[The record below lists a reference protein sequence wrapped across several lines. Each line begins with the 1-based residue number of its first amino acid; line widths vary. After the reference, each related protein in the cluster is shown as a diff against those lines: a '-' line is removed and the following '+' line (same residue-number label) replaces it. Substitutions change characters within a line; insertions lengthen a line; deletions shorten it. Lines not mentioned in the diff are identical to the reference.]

1 MNVINLDDRR
11 VKEINS
17 AADLA
22 DDPLHELLRK
32 AVVAWRLAGKQVTRS
47 ESQRL
52 HFSTAYTYLDS
63 ISIVLGKA
71 GLSSELGHCLSVDIY
86 DIRKLG
92 RIARDW
98 TGPAGA

>member
-17 AADLA
+17 VVDLG

-32 AVVAWRLAGKQVTRS
+32 AVVAWRQADKHALKSAA
-47 ESQRL
+47 QRL
-52 HFSTAYTYLDS
+52 HLSTAYAYLES

-71 GLSSELGHCLSVDIY
+71 GLSTELGHCLSVEIF
-86 DIRKLG
+86 DIRKLA

-98 TGPAGA
+98 TGPTGA